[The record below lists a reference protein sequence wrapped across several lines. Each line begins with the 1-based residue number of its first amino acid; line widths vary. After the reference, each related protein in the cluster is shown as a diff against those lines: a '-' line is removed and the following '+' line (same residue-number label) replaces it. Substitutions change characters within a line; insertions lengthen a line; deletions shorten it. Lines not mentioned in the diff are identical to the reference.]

1 MMNRRHPP
9 IAENGAR
16 KTVKSTKRRRKSL
29 PEADVITTSLT
40 VGGIAPGDAIGDI
53 LDHAVGA
60 EVEAEAGVEAEATT
74 VIVGII
80 PEAMILLVT
89 TVIIDAVIGTMI
101 DMMTLTETDI
111 VTTRDIDGIMM
122 TIETIGQRGVV
133 REEVITRL
141 HATSGG
147 KRISTRTLAV
157 WGGPTQK
164 RNTMTDP
171 KRSKVMDSRVVL
183 LQAPPLEILVP
194 IENSS
199 ERRGRNNKTCET
211 KTCKSA
217 GRENE

>member
-1 MMNRRHPP
+1 MNRRRPP

-60 EVEAEAGVEAEATT
+60 EVEAGVEAEAEVTT

-80 PEAMILLVT
+80 PEAMILLAT
-89 TVIIDAVIGTMI
+89 TVIIDAVIGTRI
-101 DMMTLTETDI
+101 DMMTPTEIGI

-122 TIETIGQRGVV
+122 MIETIGQRGVV
-133 REEVITRL
+133 IEEVITRL
-141 HATSGG
+141 HAASGG
-147 KRISTRTLAV
+147 KRISTTTLAV
-157 WGGPTQK
+157 WGGQTQQ
-164 RNTMTDP
+164 RNATTDP
-171 KRSKVMDSRVVL
+171 KRSKVMDSRAVL
-183 LQAPPLEILVP
+183 LQAPPVEILVP

-199 ERRGRNNKTCET
+199 ERRERNNKTCET
-211 KTCKSA
+211 KTCKSV

>member
-1 MMNRRHPP
+1 MNRRRPP

-60 EVEAEAGVEAEATT
+60 EVEAGVEAEAEVTT

-80 PEAMILLVT
+80 PEAMILLAT
-89 TVIIDAVIGTMI
+89 TVIIDAVIGTRI
-101 DMMTLTETDI
+101 DMMTPTEIGI

-122 TIETIGQRGVV
+122 MIETIGQRGVV
-133 REEVITRL
+133 IEEVITRL
-141 HATSGG
+141 HAASGG
-147 KRISTRTLAV
+147 KRISTTTLAV
-157 WGGPTQK
+157 WGGQTQQ
-164 RNTMTDP
+164 RNVTTDP
-171 KRSKVMDSRVVL
+171 KRSKVMDSRAVL
-183 LQAPPLEILVP
+183 LQAPPVEILVP

-199 ERRGRNNKTCET
+199 ERRERNNKTCET
-211 KTCKSA
+211 KTCKSV